1 MSAEKMEANAL
12 NILLTAGGLLIC
24 FFSGKWF
31 TKVNE
36 ESEKTKD
43 KLKDNELRD
52 KEHQI
57 KMERMDLDIKE
68 SEKRNSQMQLE
79 ISKGAKELQKDIGT
93 LARSVD
99 KLINTTSIQEIKIT
113 NTESKVKDI
122 EEQNKFIADWIRDMK
137 AKENNKK

>member
-1 MSAEKMEANAL
+1 MEPNAL

-24 FFSGKWF
+24 FFCGKWF

-68 SEKRNSQMQLE
+68 AEKRNSQMQLE
-79 ISKGAKELQKDIGT
+79 ISKGAKELQKDIAT

-99 KLINTTSIQEIKIT
+99 KLINTTSIQEVKIK
-113 NTESKVKDI
+113 NTEIKVKDI